1 MVVQDD
7 GGTANGGDDTSAIQT
22 FTITVTAVNDEP
34 SFTATNP
41 AASNE
46 DGGAQTVSAWAS
58 FNAGPNEGSQS
69 VLSYTVSNVSNPG
82 LFSTPPAV
90 ATDGTLSYTAAA
102 DEFGSS
108 TFDVL
113 VQDDGGT
120 ANGGDDTS
128 LTQTFTITVNSVNDE
143 PDFTAANPATVLE
156 DAGAQT
162 VAGWVTAFDPGPAN
176 ESGQGVLGY
185 TVDNLSNAA
194 LFSVAPSVA
203 SNGTLTYTPAANAS
217 GSSTFEVVVQDD
229 GGTAN
234 GGDDTSAIQ
243 TFTITVTAVNDEPS
257 FTATNPAAS
266 NEDGGAQ
273 TVSAWASFNAGPNE
287 GSQSVLS
294 YTVSGISNPGLFST
308 PPAVATDGTLRLHRG
323 SGRVW

>member
-1 MVVQDD
+1 MASNGTLTYTPAANASGSSTFEVVVQDD

-41 AASNE
+41 AAPNE

-69 VLSYTVSNVSNPG
+69 VLSYTVSGISNPG

-185 TVDNLSNAA
+185 TVGNLSNAA

-217 GSSTFEVVVQDD
+217 GS
-229 GGTAN
+229 
-234 GGDDTSAIQ
+234 
-243 TFTITVTAVNDEPS
+243 
-257 FTATNPAAS
+257 
-266 NEDGGAQ
+266 
-273 TVSAWASFNAGPNE
+273 GP
-287 GSQSVLS
+287 
-294 YTVSGISNPGLFST
+294 
-308 PPAVATDGTLRLHRG
+308 LR
-323 SGRVW
+323 W